1 MLTIPD
7 VHCWTRELKKKI
19 SVSNQ
24 NNPFEGAPFTVEDV
38 VKGVITINSESV
50 RDSLDTFWT
59 KSTWCWEWA
68 SEARELSAGKRIT
81 FGVDICD
88 LDDCTGWA
96 GWKVITVKEKKITF
110 PSAPPISTGSWAT
123 TLIVCASCVLPVR
136 NSPYTTVW
144 IMSSYWLLIL
154 NDPCSPSLIDWVWN
168 PPVIESES
176 KSQEELHTNSPPRI
190 ASTDLLPVLMNCTVC
205 RFSWTSRPVA
215 NEDP

>member
-1 MLTIPD
+1 MSLRSKGAFGWQKNHLRCRYMRPWWLHGVSRVEGD
-7 VHCWTRELKKKI
+7 NRE
-19 SVSNQ
+19 
-24 NNPFEGAPFTVEDV
+24 
-38 VKGVITINSESV
+38 
-50 RDSLDTFWT
+50 R
-59 KSTWCWEWA
+59 
-68 SEARELSAGKRIT
+68 
-81 FGVDICD
+81 
-88 LDDCTGWA
+88 
-96 GWKVITVKEKKITF
+96 KKITF